1 MMRVRFVV
9 VSLAL
14 LGLAGCAA
22 SPPPPVPYPRLSWTY
37 LTKLRLDVEKLSID
51 ASWVPTGEAMHVEYL
66 APEQPVSALR
76 RMALDR
82 LEMDGTSGTA
92 RYTVVDASIIQVHD
106 HYDAHFEVRLT
117 LRDAKG
123 NKLGGITA
131 GVKDSRTFFSS
142 SPEAQ
147 QRDLY
152 ALVKKTMSD
161 MNVEFEYEMRKH
173 LAKFLLSHK
182 PLAPLPPTV
191 QSESLGKPGSPPP
204 SFPAMPA
211 TGTAPATAPTAAPTA
226 APPGTSAPT
235 SLTPPGT
242 LVPPPTTTAPVPSAA
257 VPPGQTVIN
266 KTLAPTLSPMG
277 PAQAPLPSVPAGP
290 LPIQTAPVSP

>member
-1 MMRVRFVV
+1 MMRVRFAVLT
-9 VSLAL
+9 LAL

-22 SPPPPVPYPRLSWTY
+22 SPPPPPPYPRLSWTY
-37 LTKLRLDVEKLSID
+37 LTKLRLDVAKLSID

-82 LEMDGTSGTA
+82 LQMDGTSGTA
-92 RYTVVDASIIQVHD
+92 RYTVTDASIIQVHD

-117 LRDAKG
+117 LRDDKG
-123 NKLGGITA
+123 NKLGGIIA
-131 GVKDSRTFFSS
+131 GVKDSRTFFSD

-147 QRDLY
+147 KRDLY

-173 LAKFLLSHK
+173 LAKFLLAHK

-191 QSESLGKPGSPPP
+191 QSESLGKPGSAPPT
-204 SFPAMPA
+204 FPATPGTPA
-211 TGTAPATAPTAAPTA
+211 APATAL
-226 APPGTSAPT
+226 PGTGAPT
-235 SLTPPGT
+235 SLTPPGA
-242 LVPPPTTTAPVPSAA
+242 LVPPPTTTAPVPNAA